1 MIPKLSLT
9 GYTAHGTEENSWGP
23 NKVENKLEDHC
34 IKLGPQ
40 KIRERERKKVEIGL
54 PFSSPDL
61 EQRKERSSLRISGTS
76 PVLSGCGTRI
86 HPARI
91 ASLAPSSKKL
101 TKNAV

>member
-40 KIRERERKKVEIGL
+40 KIREREKKSRDWSAFLFTRLGT
-54 PFSSPDL
+54 
-61 EQRKERSSLRISGTS
+61 KERKVF
-76 PVLSGCGTRI
+76 PENFWDK
-86 HPARI
+86 
-91 ASLAPSSKKL
+91 PSFEW
-101 TKNAV
+101 V